1 MSILLDGIRDL
12 AQAFGVLAAGTVRR
26 PVGMGTGQR
35 DSNPPVH
42 LTNVMMAVLLPGNT
56 AAREQLAVL
65 GRDRARKLGYVAPDV
80 DTKDGDIWEVDGEVY
95 VVEGA
100 EAIPDV
106 RVCALSVYRRGA

>member
-1 MSILLDGIRDL
+1 MSILLDAIRDL